1 MTDTPTTDYDYTDT
15 DFSAM
20 TVGELLA
27 LVRNPGGTEFYRR
40 NVPTAD
46 LLKLAQVGQDLFC
59 DAVLVADD
67 QDNAEFFAEAFNYHA
82 QLVHGALERM
92 ELDDRDTRT
101 GQVTVSRWPP
111 STRPP
116 TTTSPSGQT

>member
-1 MTDTPTTDYDYTDT
+1 
-15 DFSAM
+15 M

-67 QDNAEFFAEAFNYHA
+67 QDNVRIFSSLDNLAAHVAE
-82 QLVHGALERM
+82 R
-92 ELDDRDTRT
+92 RT
-101 GQVTVSRWPP
+101 K
-111 STRPP
+111 
-116 TTTSPSGQT
+116 